1 MTEPL
6 TQPRATPGLAQALAA
21 PPSRVALYGAQAH
34 LLEAEFARHPNLHL
48 VEGNPDVV
56 VCYGGDGTLLSA
68 EMRWPGLPKVPILNS
83 RRGHRCIPHP
93 PREVIAGLAEGRLV
107 ANVYTKL
114 SSMVYRDGNAI
125 TQEPLLALNEIN
137 VHMGRVNSAVRFQL
151 WINDEPYEE
160 GLEVLGDG
168 LVVCTP
174 FGSTAYFSK
183 ITHGIFSKGIGIAFK
198 ATTEPV
204 NHLVL
209 PGSVVVRVQITR
221 GPAVLAVDSSHDYI
235 DLDEGDEIVTRKH
248 PHGATILTCGP
259 VRRLDEPF

>member
-1 MTEPL
+1 MTESFAPS
-6 TQPRATPGLAQALAA
+6 RSSAGESHGLIA
-21 PPSRVALYGAQAH
+21 PPSKVVLYGAQAH
-34 LLEAEFARHPNLHL
+34 LLEAEIARHANLCL
-48 VEGNPDVV
+48 VDADPDVV

-68 EMRWPGLPKVPILNS
+68 EMHWPGLPKVPILNS

-114 SSMVYRDGNAI
+114 SSVVYRDGVPVTPA
-125 TQEPLLALNEIN
+125 PLLALNEIN

-248 PHGATILTCGP
+248 HHGATILTCGP